1 MGQLGLGDT
10 NPRLGPTLVE
20 GLSKETI
27 VHAATGK
34 AHTVFMT
41 VSGAIFACGCNKFG
55 AVGSTPP
62 KKHESALKPVS
73 VPGVSKAVRV
83 ACGADFSMVLT
94 ESGSVYSFGWSEY
107 GQLGHGTDGSYNK
120 AESSIKI
127 TYEAER
133 TPAIVAGLS
142 NIVQI
147 SCGPHHACA
156 LQADGTAYTWGCGGY
171 GRLGHESQDDVW
183 APKALP
189 NYLFRK
195 IACGNAWCLGVG
207 WRVYAGQANKPSGA
221 GMLHKWGRQM
231 PNKDSD
237 MYPKPEYDLQGWDID
252 VMECGNTHTFI
263 SAGGGEEQSA
273 IAYGSGTGHGELGF
287 GDGDA
292 KSSAKPKKVDSLE
305 GVKVAAV
312 GCGQAHTVV
321 LVDGS
326 DEYVTALPAFT
337 PVADL
342 DFSESSSNNS
352 SSSGS
357 GGKGK
362 KKAGSQGGSGGKKAK
377 KK

>member
-1 MGQLGLGDT
+1 M
-10 NPRLGPTLVE
+10 
-20 GLSKETI
+20 
-27 VHAATGK
+27 
-34 AHTVFMT
+34 
-41 VSGAIFACGCNKFG
+41 
-55 AVGSTPP
+55 
-62 KKHESALKPVS
+62 
-73 VPGVSKAVRV
+73 
-83 ACGADFSMVLT
+83 
-94 ESGSVYSFGWSEY
+94 
-107 GQLGHGTDGSYNK
+107 
-120 AESSIKI
+120 
-127 TYEAER
+127 
-133 TPAIVAGLS
+133 
-142 NIVQI
+142 
-147 SCGPHHACA
+147 
-156 LQADGTAYTWGCGGY
+156 
-171 GRLGHESQDDVW
+171 
-183 APKALP
+183 
-189 NYLFRK
+189 
-195 IACGNAWCLGVG
+195 
-207 WRVYAGQANKPSGA
+207 
-221 GMLHKWGRQM
+221 HKWGRQM